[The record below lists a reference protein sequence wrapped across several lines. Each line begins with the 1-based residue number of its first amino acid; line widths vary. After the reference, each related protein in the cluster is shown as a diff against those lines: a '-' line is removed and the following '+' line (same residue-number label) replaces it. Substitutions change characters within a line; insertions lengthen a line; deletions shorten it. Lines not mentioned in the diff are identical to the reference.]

1 MGCKCA
7 NSNMAQDQKELVKQS
22 STLSNHEV
30 IKSNNL
36 HSKPTSNNN
45 VENQSRMNFE
55 ESVNVSKA
63 KINTLGKKEL
73 DYSERV
79 FELIN
84 QIRKNPSQYA
94 KTIQESIQ
102 NIIREKE
109 KDKATGEETGKTKII
124 YKKKV
129 KVALT
134 RGEPAFL
141 EAIDTLN
148 GMEPVPPLEFKKEIM
163 IPLPEEDF
171 QIKDSNYLK
180 EMVSEVEK
188 HDKIELFFK
197 DLVKDPDVS
206 TLLMIVDDNGKNAG
220 KKREAVL
227 NKDFKYIGISYKFIR
242 KTFVAYFAF
251 SS

>member
-1 MGCKCA
+1 MGCQCA
-7 NSNMAQDQKELVKQS
+7 KSNMAQDQKELVKQS
-22 STLSNHEV
+22 PPLSNHEV
-30 IKSNNL
+30 IKSNNIL
-36 HSKPTSNNN
+36 SKQISNNTN
-45 VENQSRMNFE
+45 EKYIKMNFE
-55 ESVNVSKA
+55 ESVNVSKV
-63 KINTLGKKEL
+63 KISTSGKKEI

-84 QIRKNPSQYA
+84 QIRKNPSQYVE
-94 KTIQESIQ
+94 TIKNSIQ
-102 NIIREKE
+102 NIIRENE
-109 KDKATGEETGKTKII
+109 KDKVTGEETGKTRVI
-124 YKKKV
+124 YKKKI

-148 GMEPVPPLEFKKEIM
+148 GMEPIPPLEFKKEIM

-188 HDKIELFFK
+188 HDKIDLFFK
-197 DLVKDPDVS
+197 DFVKDPDVS

-227 NKDFKYIGISYKFIR
+227 NKNFKYIGISSKFIG